1 MGLAPSVA
9 AAPCRLRTI
18 MERQEGCVC
27 QVRMRLNQKV
37 TTAELIGTHELLYF
51 VGEIIEAPDSPR
63 GCRTKITVRVD
74 GDVTRDLARFCRFMG
89 VNMVN
94 EAQA

>member
-9 AAPCRLRTI
+9 AAPYRLRTI

-37 TTAELIGTHELLYF
+37 TTAELIGTDELLYF
-51 VGEIIEAPDSPR
+51 TGEIIEAPDSPR
-63 GCRTKITVRVD
+63 GCRTKITVRVA
-74 GDVTRDLARFCRFMG
+74 GDAETL
-89 VNMVN
+89 
-94 EAQA
+94 